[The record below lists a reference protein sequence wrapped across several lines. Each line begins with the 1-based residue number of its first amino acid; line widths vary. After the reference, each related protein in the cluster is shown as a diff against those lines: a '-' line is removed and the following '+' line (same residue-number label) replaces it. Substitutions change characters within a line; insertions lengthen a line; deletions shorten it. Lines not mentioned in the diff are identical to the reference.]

1 MNAGVIISNVD
12 LGCIYEPHFSSHPML
27 CFCCT
32 TCNSVFT
39 SLFVCIHSL
48 ATNTMAVESTW
59 QDCLN
64 DI

>member
-12 LGCIYEPHFSSHPML
+12 LGYTWATFFFSSHASLLLYHMQL
-27 CFCCT
+27 CFHI
-32 TCNSVFT
+32 
-39 SLFVCIHSL
+39 FVCIHSL

-64 DI
+64 DT